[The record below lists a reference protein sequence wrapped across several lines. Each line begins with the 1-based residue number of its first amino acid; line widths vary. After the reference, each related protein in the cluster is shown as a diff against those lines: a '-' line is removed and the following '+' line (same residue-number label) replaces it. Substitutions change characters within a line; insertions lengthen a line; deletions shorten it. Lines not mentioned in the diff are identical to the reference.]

1 MYGNN
6 NVQVW
11 SPYLRKDIECIEK
24 VQRRTTKLVR
34 GLKYK
39 SYEERLAL
47 LQTTSLE
54 SRRIRGDLIQV
65 FRIMNG
71 FDDVNKDDFFE
82 LDTGGG
88 YSLRGHHMKL
98 EVHRSR
104 LQLCQCF
111 FSQRVVS
118 LWNKLPASVLEASSV
133 NMFKKRL
140 DDWIFDVGI

>member
-1 MYGNN
+1 MY
-6 NVQVW
+6 
-11 SPYLRKDIECIEK
+11 RKGAKESNQIG
-24 VQRRTTKLVR
+24 T

-65 FRIMNG
+65 FQIMNG
-71 FDDVNKDDFFE
+71 FDDVNKDDYFE

-98 EVHRSR
+98 KVHRSR
-104 LQLCQCF
+104 LQRRQCF

-118 LWNKLPASVLEASSV
+118 LWKKLPASVVEASSV

-140 DDWIFDVGI
+140 DDRIFDVGI

>member
-1 MYGNN
+1 MQVLGIVRRNFVMNDAEDFRLLFNGYVRQHLEYC
-6 NVQVW
+6 VQVW

-24 VQRRTTKLVR
+24 VQRRATKLVR

-39 SYEERLAL
+39 SYEQRLAL

-71 FDDVNKDDFFE
+71 FDDVNKDDFFK

-88 YSLRGHHMKL
+88 DFQMIRANTIRTI
-98 EVHRSR
+98 VRII
-104 LQLCQCF
+104 CQIARIIC
-111 FSQRVVS
+111 
-118 LWNKLPASVLEASSV
+118 
-133 NMFKKRL
+133 
-140 DDWIFDVGI
+140 